1 MRSEFDGRAPPSS
14 SEALTVL
21 ENDVRFG
28 SKADMCGAKEHVR
41 FTPKA
46 DMRSAQAHVCFGPKA
61 DIGASDV
68 EDGIGYF
75 PGIIIGISAG
85 IAEPPSWWKV
95 GRS

>member
-1 MRSEFDGRAPPSS
+1 
-14 SEALTVL
+14 
-21 ENDVRFG
+21 
-28 SKADMCGAKEHVR
+28 
-41 FTPKA
+41 
-46 DMRSAQAHVCFGPKA
+46 MRSAQAHVCFGPKA

>member
-1 MRSEFDGRAPPSS
+1 MSALGQKRTCVVQKSMSALPP
-14 SEALTVL
+14 E
-21 ENDVRFG
+21 
-28 SKADMCGAKEHVR
+28 
-41 FTPKA
+41 A